1 MGIGQQSN
9 ELNNSSTIIKEE
21 SLDVLAKRL
30 EEVALERSIRQEE
43 SRPSSVKH
51 GLEDSLDTP
60 IDLTKNDDD
69 PQGKFQ

>member
-1 MGIGQQSN
+1 MGIGPKSD
-9 ELNNSSTIIKEE
+9 EPNNSNIIVKEE
-21 SLDVLAKRL
+21 SLDELAKRL
-30 EEVALERSIRQEE
+30 EEVALERSIRQEG
-43 SRPSSVKH
+43 SRPASVKH